1 MKNTT
6 TKKLF
11 KLSAVALA
19 SLGAVS
25 SNAFANDYSS
35 ITSLPIISD
44 TCGVDSCF
52 DRRNMSF
59 EQVYQ
64 ILSDA
69 SDREMNSSFASE
81 SKDPAGMF
89 YGIRKTPQLVYL
101 NFEQSSPTF
110 EAITFSGV
118 PETFNSYNYTQEERD
133 TVQANLEADYAAF
146 NVRFTQTQ
154 PTTGEYSTL
163 NFECQV
169 EGGICID
176 FGSGILFGRAQS
188 IDLGNTIRDDVA
200 FVDANLWQVIVE
212 IDPTGGFLTSLTGIP
227 VENGD
232 VQAALSTAII
242 NQASNTGAHEL
253 GHNMG
258 LRHHDSFGSPGNG
271 LPTTGVP
278 SPSAFYPVFEGLQ
291 EGDEAILHTMASGA
305 SVGSGLSDG
314 ANRDT
319 FFSERSA
326 IKLKA
331 AEKAK
336 LVMENDNMSSG
347 WDRIDLKPVKVP
359 NTIIEGANAGKK
371 LGVRGTIVQGAIS
384 ASDEVDYYRFRA
396 RGGNTLSAEFNGFD
410 APVSDDTVIGALRLF
425 YVNRDGSLT
434 LVAQN
439 FQNFEGF
446 DAFLI
451 DAPLEKDGDYIIE
464 VTAPDDVRVGI
475 NPDGTP
481 QLISLDENGFNDLRS
496 GDYYLTM
503 YVVSTK

>member
-1 MKNTT
+1 MKNTKT
-6 TKKLF
+6 MRLL
-11 KLSAVALA
+11 KLSALTLAAL
-19 SLGAVS
+19 GVS
-25 SNAFANDYSS
+25 SGNVMANDF
-35 ITSLPIISD
+35 TSVTTLPILSD
-44 TCGVDSCF
+44 TCGAESCF
-52 DRRNMSF
+52 DRREMTF
-59 EQVYQ
+59 EQMHQ
-64 ILSDA
+64 LLSDA
-69 SDREMNSSFASE
+69 SDREMNAAAASD
-81 SKDPAGMF
+81 SKDPEGMF
-89 YGIRKTPQLVYL
+89 YGIRKTTQLVYL

-118 PETFNSYNYTQEERD
+118 PETYNSHIYTQAERD
-133 TVQANLEADYAAF
+133 TIQANLEADYAAF
-146 NVRFTQTQ
+146 NVRFTQSV
-154 PTTGEYSTL
+154 PESGDYSTL

-169 EGGICID
+169 EGGICIS
-176 FGSGILFGRAQS
+176 FTGGILFGRAES
-188 IDLGNTIRDDVA
+188 IDLGNTLRNDSA
-200 FVDANLWQVIVE
+200 FVDANLWEVVVQL
-212 IDPTGGFLTSLTGIP
+212 DPTGGFLTSLTGIP

-232 VQAALSTAII
+232 VQSALSTAIV
-242 NQASNTGAHEL
+242 NQASNTGSHEL

-271 LPTTGVP
+271 LPSTGVP
-278 SPSAFYPVFEGLQ
+278 SADAFYPVFDGLQ
-291 EGDEAILHTMASGA
+291 DGDEAILHTMASGA
-305 SVGSGLSDG
+305 SVGSGLSDS
-314 ANRDT
+314 ANRDR

-347 WDRIDLKPVKVP
+347 WDRVDLKPVKVP
-359 NTIIEGANAGKK
+359 NTLIEGANAGKN

-384 ASDEVDYYRFRA
+384 STDEVDFYRFRA

-410 APVSDDTVIGALRLF
+410 APATDDSVIGALRLF
-425 YVNRDGSLT
+425 YVNKDGSLT

-464 VTAPDDVRVGI
+464 VSAPNVIFRGF

-481 QLISLDENGFNDLRS
+481 WLFPLDENGFNHFRS

-503 YVVSTK
+503 YVVAAK